1 MSRMTRL
8 TNLLNYQIMHTL
20 LAVLSSD
27 LLPVTG
33 EELALTFL
41 TQQRTR
47 RPVFPEVTSMSLIE
61 NSTIEF

>member
-1 MSRMTRL
+1 
-8 TNLLNYQIMHTL
+8 MHTL

-47 RPVFPEVTSMSLIE
+47 RPVLPEVTSMSLIE